1 MKFHSLKD
9 IDNKVPKPGSFKHF
23 LRMHENGGRVVKGVN
38 TTADVGVDAIKKQ
51 AAKFGNTVDTVSYT
65 HLTLPTILLV

>member
-38 TTADVGVDAIKKQ
+38 TTADVGVDAIKK
-51 AAKFGNTVDTVSYT
+51 
-65 HLTLPTILLV
+65 